1 MRRGRTA
8 ILIVME
14 LALVA
19 VLLLLSGRVFSGW
32 VSTAESG
39 GPFWPDGLAER
50 VPDFGPS
57 EIMLGILLFTGL
69 YGLLQ
74 FRKKTIP
81 AFLMV
86 AWLALLP
93 HAAGVWDQN
102 RLDWQRFMGAQTG
115 GDASQSVIFAAG
127 LFLISL
133 VGLFV
138 LYRIISLRSLERL
151 LTSKGVENQETTG
164 VLIKEAL
171 AQIALMGAGLLVAV
185 VMILVG
191 TAIGGQEG
199 LAEKMPWAVITIG
212 GGATALLIGFLILF
226 LQGLNR
232 SNRGDSR
239 GAG

>member
-19 VLLLLSGRVFSGW
+19 VLLLLSGRVFSAW

-115 GDASQSVIFAAG
+115 GDASQ
-127 LFLISL
+127 
-133 VGLFV
+133 
-138 LYRIISLRSLERL
+138 
-151 LTSKGVENQETTG
+151 GVENQETTG